1 MLDESLLDVFPV
13 IVIAVHLCFSGLV
26 NLDPVCDIIGRICS
40 HWMYLRCLKGL
51 GQASSGIKMEILL
64 LIIM

>member
-13 IVIAVHLCFSGLV
+13 IVIDVHRCFSSLAK
-26 NLDPVCDIIGRICS
+26 LDSVCDIIGRICS
-40 HWMYLRCLKGL
+40 HWIYLRCLKGL